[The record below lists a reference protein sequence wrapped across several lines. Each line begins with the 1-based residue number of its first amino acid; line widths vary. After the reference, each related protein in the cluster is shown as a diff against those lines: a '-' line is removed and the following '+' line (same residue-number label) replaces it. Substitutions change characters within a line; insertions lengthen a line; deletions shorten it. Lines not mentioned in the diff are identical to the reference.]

1 VKTLAVVADHPM
13 VVQAIRLALRNTA
26 GFRVVATLD
35 GRAPVRIELA
45 QLVPDV
51 VLVDEMCQR
60 TNAIARLRE
69 ASEELP
75 AAKLVLL
82 STGLDGAALD
92 DAFEAGADAV
102 VSRQLHPV
110 TLGTL
115 LREIVHGNVVHAPRP
130 PRATAQG
137 TLPHPL
143 TSRELEVLRLV
154 AEGRT
159 NGAVAITL
167 QVSEQTVKFHLCNI
181 YRKLGVG
188 NRTEATR
195 HAHLHALVSQ
205 SVPAART
212 SA

>member
-82 STGLDGAALD
+82 STALDGAALD
-92 DAFEAGADAV
+92 DAFEAGAEAV

>member
-1 VKTLAVVADHPM
+1 MKSLVIVADHPM

-35 GRAPVRIELA
+35 GRAPIRG
-45 QLVPDV
+45 QLVAHHPDV

-60 TNAIARLRE
+60 TNAEARLRE
-69 ASEELP
+69 AHEELP
-75 AAKLVLL
+75 GAKLVLL
-82 STGLDGAALD
+82 SAGLEGGALDGAFD
-92 DAFEAGADAV
+92 AGAEAV

-115 LREIVHGNVVHAPRP
+115 LREIVHGNVIHAPRP
-130 PRATAQG
+130 PRTVSE

-143 TSRELEVLRLV
+143 TARELEVLRLV

-159 NGAVAITL
+159 NGRVAAAL

-195 HAHLHALVSQ
+195 QAHLHSLVSQ
-205 SVPAART
+205 SVPVART

>member
-1 VKTLAVVADHPM
+1 M

-35 GRAPVRIELA
+35 GRVTVRAQLA
-45 QLVPDV
+45 ELVPDV

-69 ASEELP
+69 AADELP
-75 AAKLVLL
+75 GAKLVLL
-82 STGLDGAALD
+82 SAGLDGGALD
-92 DAFEAGADAV
+92 DAFEAGAEAV

-130 PRATAQG
+130 PRAVPG

-143 TSRELEVLRLV
+143 TARELEVLRLV
-154 AEGRT
+154 AEGQT
-159 NGAVAITL
+159 NGRVAAAL
-167 QVSEQTVKFHLCNI
+167 SVSEQTVKFHLCNI

-195 HAHLHALVSQ
+195 HAHLHALVDQ

>member
-1 VKTLAVVADHPM
+1 VKTLVVVADHPM

-26 GFRVVATLD
+26 GFRVLATLD
-35 GRAPVRIELA
+35 GRAPVRA
-45 QLVPDV
+45 QLAELLPDI
-51 VLVDEMCQR
+51 VLIDEMCQR
-60 TNAIARLRE
+60 KNATARLRE
-69 ASEELP
+69 AATEVP
-75 AAKLVLL
+75 QAKLVLL
-82 STGLDGAALD
+82 TAGLDAAALD
-92 DAFEAGADAV
+92 DAFDAGAEAV

-130 PRATAQG
+130 PRAAPG

-154 AEGRT
+154 AEGHT
-159 NGAVAITL
+159 NGRVAAAL
-167 QVSEQTVKFHLCNI
+167 EVSEQTVKFHLCNI

-195 HAHLHALVSQ
+195 HAHLHALVDQ
-205 SVPAART
+205 SSPAART